1 MSPKILMLFIDSYQE
16 DMKEDIDLI
25 ISSMKKDYD
34 DIGII
39 CDDNSDISSKYA
51 TIPSIY
57 LRFFKGDVVFLS
69 LSSYLEHENILA
81 DNIFIKT
88 TIDEL
93 LSSNVTRAKIGSSK
107 IISINDFNLEVIDY
121 ATI

>member
-1 MSPKILMLFIDSYQE
+1 MLFIDSYQE
-16 DMKEDIDLI
+16 DMKENIDLI

-39 CDDNSDISSKYA
+39 CDDSSNISSRYA

-107 IISINDFNLEVIDY
+107 IISIKDFNLEVIDY